1 MNYYGL
7 ISLFNGIVVLAVG
20 FYLLSRQRQNS
31 LYQSFAAFSA
41 SVGFWCVF
49 YALWQAQSNKDA
61 ALFFSRL
68 LMTFCYFIPFSFLWF
83 VLKLTGRSC
92 KSWESAALFAAPLF
106 FAAFGFSPLMIGD
119 VSPALSFSFWP
130 RPGLLMNFFVPIFFI
145 LILIS
150 YWLLWRSYLVA
161 RDTQRWQIKWV
172 SLSVLPGWIGGATN
186 WCLWY
191 DIPVPPVA
199 HIFVGVGFLF
209 LFYAI
214 IRGRLFDV
222 DALADYVQEAKLS
235 ALGIMA
241 TSINHEVRNPLFVIK
256 GLAEILL
263 ERPDAEPAKIKDIA
277 QRAVAQAE
285 RAIEIIRN
293 FSEYAKRQSSKT
305 FDKQPLDIKEVLES
319 IVPLVCSELALDR
332 IRLQVNVPPKAMVCA
347 DRHSLEEIFINLI
360 VNACQA
366 MSNSPSKNSKV
377 NWASPGN
384 LQSEENRC
392 QGMPGGGEIEI
403 STTMP
408 SPSLSRWERDGVR
421 ETDKV
426 IITIRD
432 TGPGL
437 AQDQLKRIFEPFYT
451 TKASGTG
458 LGLYVV
464 KQLIE
469 KNGGKVEVSSKE
481 GLGTT
486 FSLIFPQ

>member
-1 MNYYGL
+1 
-7 ISLFNGIVVLAVG
+7 
-20 FYLLSRQRQNS
+20 
-31 LYQSFAAFSA
+31 
-41 SVGFWCVF
+41 
-49 YALWQAQSNKDA
+49 
-61 ALFFSRL
+61 
-68 LMTFCYFIPFSFLWF
+68 
-83 VLKLTGRSC
+83 
-92 KSWESAALFAAPLF
+92 
-106 FAAFGFSPLMIGD
+106 
-119 VSPALSFSFWP
+119 
-130 RPGLLMNFFVPIFFI
+130 MNFYVPLFFI

-150 YWLLWRSYLVA
+150 YWLLWKSYLVA
-161 RDTQRWQIKWV
+161 RGAQRWQIKWV
-172 SLSVLPGWIGGATN
+172 SLSILPGWIGGATN

-199 HIFVGVGFLF
+199 HIFVGVGFLL

-241 TSINHEVRNPLFVIK
+241 TSINHEVKNPLFVIK

-263 ERPDAEPAKIKDIA
+263 ERPDTEPTKIKDIA

-285 RAIEIIRN
+285 RALEIIRN

-305 FDKQPLDIKEVLES
+305 FDKQSLDIKEVLES
-319 IVPLVCSELALDR
+319 IIPLVCSELALDR

-366 MSNSPSKNSKV
+366 MSNSPSGNSKV

-384 LQSEENRC
+384 LQSKENSPNTFQFPHGGNWGNPDYHNRRENKSQDRC
-392 QGMPGGGEIEI
+392 QGMPGGGKIVITAQINNVIASREDGEAI
-403 STTMP
+403 STTG
-408 SPSLSRWERDGVR
+408 SPRPESRLAMTKGGQ
-421 ETDKV
+421 V
-426 IITIRD
+426 IITIQD
-432 TGPGL
+432 TGPGISK
-437 AQDQLKRIFEPFYT
+437 DQLQHIFEPFYT

-464 KQLIE
+464 KQLVE

-481 GLGTT
+481 GRGTT